1 LSASTT
7 NEEARNSVPYE
18 NESALNTMNS
28 SLFERGLIDQAVQAQ
43 GERAEC
49 LRIRTTLRAEVLRTA
64 ERYWDEAQEDE
75 VARLRRMFNVS
86 PSGAMVGLTR
96 SAAGC
101 RFLIAAWERLEKK
114 LAEDGTWYGA
124 DRIDAILF
132 QGFSAV
138 VEDLYLSEQ
147 AYLTWVHCLAA
158 QPNPKEPDIDLILE
172 IGVMPKALQDRGEPV
187 WPRDPSASRTAL
199 AELVAR
205 ELPMLREREEYLRIH
220 FEAPARAE
228 AKEQALGRLAT
239 RKEEV
244 ALLRAQRSHEEAYE
258 RACRALM
265 TLRGKLGPTVPPQ
278 ARPGE
283 LLIAP
288 PWKGPCPTGTAE
300 SSLHPS
306 AAHGILD

>member
-1 LSASTT
+1 
-7 NEEARNSVPYE
+7 
-18 NESALNTMNS
+18 MDS
-28 SLFERGLIDQAVQAQ
+28 SSFERGFIDHAEEAQ
-43 GERAEC
+43 RERQEC
-49 LRIRTTLRAEVLRTA
+49 LRIRATLRAEVLRTA

-138 VEDLYLSEQ
+138 VDDLYLSEQ
-147 AYLTWVHCLAA
+147 AYMTWVHCLAA

-172 IGVMPKALQDRGEPV
+172 IGVMPKALQDRNEPV
-187 WPRDPSASRTAL
+187 WPRDPAASRAAL
-199 AELVAR
+199 AALVAR

-239 RKEEV
+239 RKDEV
-244 ALLRAQRSHEEAYE
+244 ALLRAQRSHEQAYE
-258 RACRALM
+258 RACRALVK
-265 TLRGKLGPTVPPQ
+265 LGGKLGPAVPRR

-283 LLIAP
+283 RKTAP
-288 PWKGPCPTGTAE
+288 SLKGPCWPPAE
-300 SSLHPS
+300 
-306 AAHGILD
+306 A